1 MDEKRQ
7 KLVREFWDRR
17 NYLDINNKEYK
28 SYVENFFKEKL
39 KQDIGKGDITT
50 ESLIEENKNIKAEV
64 IARENGIIAGIDEV
78 SLLIKPFKVK
88 KYKKDGDEIN
98 NGDIILEIEGNAR
111 KILNYER
118 ALLNILQRMSGIATL
133 THKTKKLVNCFI
145 AGTRKTLF
153 PLFDEKALFVGGALT
168 HRLDLS
174 SAVLIKD
181 SHLEILNDDVGK
193 ALRLADNNKCKYV
206 EIEVRN
212 EKEALEAAKTIFNLK
227 SNNLFAIMFDN
238 IEAAIIKNTIKKI
251 NNNLE
256 NNNKNNAKKI
266 ILFEASGGINEE
278 NIKEYSE
285 TGVDIISLGL
295 LTHSAKTLNISLQIR

>member
-256 NNNKNNAKKI
+256 NNNKNNAEKI